1 MNKSSKISQGVGG
14 IWRGR
19 AGAWLRVTGMDAL
32 SFLQGQFTQE
42 LREGRGAA
50 ASYGLWLNQKGKV
63 VADSWVL
70 RVGEEECWL
79 WSAFAAAAVIRE
91 RLEAYVIAD
100 DVVIEDL
107 TGTVESWVAVGEAG
121 RAALAAAGVEPPVAG
136 AWWRGEAGWVW
147 AGRRGVEPAW
157 EWVRPVGAG
166 AAVAGGMAGA
176 AGYVVELDDETLER
190 WRIEAGVPRVP
201 EDVGGEDLPGEAGL
215 EAVAISYTKGC
226 YLGQEVMARL
236 KAMGRVRR
244 RLVRVSGVGAVP
256 VEAERELWA
265 GEVAAGNVRTAVARA
280 EGEGGWVGL
289 AMVKLLA
296 VEGAGGGALR
306 LAREAEAE
314 AACGGMTNDE

>member
-1 MNKSSKISQGVGG
+1 MNKVSTDFQGVGG

-70 RVGEEECWL
+70 RVSEEECWV
-79 WSAFAAAAVIRE
+79 WSAFAAAEVIRE

-100 DVVIEDL
+100 DVVIEDA

-121 RAALAAAGVEPPVAG
+121 RAALVAAGVPPPAAG

-147 AGRRGVEPAW
+147 AGRRGVDVAW
-157 EWVRPVGAG
+157 EWVRPEGAG
-166 AAVAGGMAGA
+166 AAAMGGRAEA
-176 AGYVVELDDETLER
+176 AGEGVELSGETLER

-215 EAVAISYTKGC
+215 ETVAISYTKGC

-236 KAMGRVRR
+236 KALGRVRR
-244 RLVRVSGVGAVP
+244 RLVRVSGPGAVP
-256 VEAERELWA
+256 AGAERELWA
-265 GEVAAGNVRTAVARA
+265 GAVAAGNVRTAVARA
-280 EGEGGWVGL
+280 EGEGGGWVGL

-296 VEGAGGGALR
+296 VEGGGALR
-306 LAREAEAE
+306 LAREAE

>member
-1 MNKSSKISQGVGG
+1 MNKTSKISQHVGG

-42 LREGRGAA
+42 LRKGRGAT

-70 RVGEEECWL
+70 RVSEEEGWV
-79 WSAFAAAAVIRE
+79 WSAFAGAAVIRE

-100 DVVIEDL
+100 DVVIDDA
-107 TGTVESWVAVGEAG
+107 TGEVESWVAVGEAG
-121 RAALAAAGVEPPVAG
+121 RAALVAAGVEPPAAG
-136 AWWRGEAGWVW
+136 AWWQGEAGWVW
-147 AGRRGVEPAW
+147 AGRRGVDVAW
-157 EWVRPVGAG
+157 EWVRPAGAG
-166 AAVAGGMAGA
+166 VAGGMAGES
-176 AGYVVELDDETLER
+176 VELDDETLER
-190 WRIEAGVPRVP
+190 WRIAAGVPRVP

-215 EAVAISYTKGC
+215 ETVAISYTKGC

-244 RLVRVSGVGAVP
+244 RLVRVSGTGVVP
-256 VEAERELWA
+256 MGVERELWA

-280 EGEGGWVGL
+280 EGESGGWVGL

-296 VEGAGGGALR
+296 VEGGGALR
-306 LAREAEAE
+306 LAREAEA
-314 AACGGMTNDE
+314 ACGVMTDD